1 MYRIYTFFPFCIL
14 QLRLFLNTYL
24 KLNQDQLIKS
34 TQIRNK
40 HDNSSQNSATITLH
54 LTSGPEIVSS
64 LLIQTVKPRDAG
76 TYTCAPS
83 NARNYSVVVHV
94 IKGILLK
101 IILLMYVNQ
110 FFKFMYLKSLQM
122 EGTFYNTDIYRK
134 RQRNKA
140 RAFS

>member
-110 FFKFMYLKSLQM
+110 FFKFMYLKSL
-122 EGTFYNTDIYRK
+122 
-134 RQRNKA
+134 
-140 RAFS
+140 

>member
-1 MYRIYTFFPFCIL
+1 MCIYTFFPFCIT
-14 QLRLFLNTYL
+14 QL
-24 KLNQDQLIKS
+24 KLFHNIHISIINQDQLIKS
-34 TQIRNK
+34 TQIRSK

-94 IKGILLK
+94 IKGILLL
-101 IILLMYVNQ
+101 ILFQIHVPKNCI
-110 FFKFMYLKSLQM
+110 
-122 EGTFYNTDIYRK
+122 DRRK
-134 RQRNKA
+134 QRNKA
-140 RAFS
+140 RLFS